1 MKRILL
7 SIIFNCLIV
16 GQLVA
21 QTPDATKQTGSHP
34 SLQMTHVDSMLV
46 GRIAGPGR
54 DCKILNQSEGTIWK
68 SYLMSILVVITLQQS
83 R

>member
-16 GQLVA
+16 GQLMA

-54 DCKILNQSEGTIWK
+54 DCKILWK